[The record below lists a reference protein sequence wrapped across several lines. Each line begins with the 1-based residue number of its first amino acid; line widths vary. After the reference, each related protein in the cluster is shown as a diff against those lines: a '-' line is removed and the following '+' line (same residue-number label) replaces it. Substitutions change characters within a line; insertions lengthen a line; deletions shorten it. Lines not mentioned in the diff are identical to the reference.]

1 MHSFCYTEFTLLHSI
16 LLHSNIL
23 CSKVIKTKFAL
34 KLINLILKQA
44 VLYKN
49 IQYLLD
55 PVPQHNALISAT
67 GSKASQRCEG
77 NSLTSVPF
85 SFLGKASLVEL
96 AKPTTESWRQC
107 TFFSALVGSTGSC
120 NLV

>member
-1 MHSFCYTEFTLLHSI
+1 MVIEGLRFLFLHSFCYTEFTLLHSI

-23 CSKVIKTKFAL
+23 CSKVIKTKLVL

-49 IQYLLD
+49 IRYLLD

-67 GSKASQRCEG
+67 ISKASQRCAG
-77 NSLTSVPF
+77 
-85 SFLGKASLVEL
+85 
-96 AKPTTESWRQC
+96 Q
-107 TFFSALVGSTGSC
+107 
-120 NLV
+120 

>member
-1 MHSFCYTEFTLLHSI
+1 MVIEGLRFLFLHSFCYKEFTLLHSI

-23 CSKVIKTKFAL
+23 CSKVINILCSKVIKTKFVL

-49 IQYLLD
+49 IRYLLD

-67 GSKASQRCEG
+67 ISKASQ
-77 NSLTSVPF
+77 
-85 SFLGKASLVEL
+85 
-96 AKPTTESWRQC
+96 
-107 TFFSALVGSTGSC
+107 SC
-120 NLV
+120 AGQ